1 MDVTVH
7 PCLQISMPSLTWIP
21 ACAAASVA
29 LAVLAA
35 AASKRIR
42 DATDEVAA
50 KQRALRRALRN
61 AGSYQEFAFAAE
73 KLEALKRRTPPAAAA
88 AAAKERRLYDAQLL
102 RDRMRHLK

>member
-1 MDVTVH
+1 MHSPTR
-7 PCLQISMPSLTWIP
+7 TP
-21 ACAAASVA
+21 ACAAASLA

-42 DATDEVAA
+42 DATDDTAA

-88 AAAKERRLYDAQLL
+88 ATAKERRLYDAQLL